1 MSEQNKQVVQSSHA
15 GLTDWQILRHQA
27 ETLVSS
33 GFLPKA
39 VDTWQK
45 ATAIIMYGK
54 EIGMGPMEALQSID
68 VIQGKPTQKPQ
79 SMKAMVHKK
88 LPNAIFR
95 LIKSTD
101 EEAIYEAARPNDP
114 PAQFSFTFKDAERMG
129 MTGKD
134 NYKKQPKVMLSW
146 RCIGHVARTV
156 FPDCL
161 SGVSYTPEELGAEV
175 DDEHNIIEVKSEK
188 VKPKEE
194 PKVIEAKADEPP
206 KVEKIEEPEPLDT
219 DIYRGLPKQKA
230 HLMKLFKKHGI
241 DSTKDMVDFAAKIP
255 LGERTFADLDNELTM
270 GGGE

>member
-1 MSEQNKQVVQSSHA
+1 MTEQSKPVALNNHA
-15 GLTDWQILRHQA
+15 GLTDWQVLRHQA
-27 ETLVSS
+27 ETLVLS

-88 LPNAIFR
+88 IPNAIFR
-95 LIKSTD
+95 VVKSTD
-101 EEAIYEAARPNDP
+101 EECIYEAARPGDP
-114 PAQFSFTFKDAERMG
+114 VTQFFFTFKDAERMG

-134 NYKKQPKVMLSW
+134 NYKKQPKVMLNW
-146 RCIGHVARTV
+146 RCVGHVARTV

-175 DDEHNIIEVKSEK
+175 DDEHNIIDVKAEK
-188 VKPKEE
+188 TEPTVTDDGKKEAE
-194 PKVIEAKADEPP
+194 QKAKGIEKLRTSLKELKGMGWTDDEIF
-206 KVEKIEEPEPLDT
+206 KELKIENYN
-219 DIYRGLPKQKA
+219 DIVLKDSKTIYAAIEVLNDLPTKQ
-230 HLMKLFKKHGI
+230 
-241 DSTKDMVDFAAKIP
+241 AK
-255 LGERTFADLDNELTM
+255 
-270 GGGE
+270 